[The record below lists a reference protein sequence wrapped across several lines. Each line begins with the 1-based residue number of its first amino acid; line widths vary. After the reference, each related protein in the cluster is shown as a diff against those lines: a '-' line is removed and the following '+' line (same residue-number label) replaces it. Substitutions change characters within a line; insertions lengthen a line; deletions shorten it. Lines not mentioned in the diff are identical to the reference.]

1 MVLDLFVRKIQHELW
16 TIKPAL
22 RWYVLCAIQNR
33 KTVIFPVIAL
43 FCRKMTQKASL
54 SMKTVHF
61 QKKGKYEGG
70 HFAKF
75 WKQANAHGFK
85 ECFCHANVSKVT
97 NVFVMP
103 KKVKETLMAWLSWNT
118 VTETK
123 TFVRLEKFAWQNPL

>member
-1 MVLDLFVRKIQHELW
+1 MSYVPFKIG
-16 TIKPAL
+16 
-22 RWYVLCAIQNR
+22 

-118 VTETK
+118 VMETK